1 MLNNQRHKKQTSSS
15 TEPVLNN
22 FLWRKWSSIIDFIDS
37 VQNFQKNVEVNNIK
51 SISYSRA
58 IDEQKHIMLSAKFL
72 LKNYHFNLQMF
83 IIRFNFQNSHGNPS
97 SGECY
102 CNPQSGQPNSND
114 TIFRGSCHRNCSI
127 KRCS

>member
-1 MLNNQRHKKQTSSS
+1 MEEMLNNQSHKKQTSSS

-58 IDEQKHIMLSAKFL
+58 IDEQKHIMLSAKFH
-72 LKNYHFNLQMF
+72 LKNYHFSLQNVYHQ
-83 IIRFNFQNSHGNPS
+83 I
-97 SGECY
+97 
-102 CNPQSGQPNSND
+102 
-114 TIFRGSCHRNCSI
+114 
-127 KRCS
+127 